1 MQLRVYN
8 EAKENRIKLK
18 KICLEVRKE
27 SNIIV
32 KIKKKKLEKRNFF
45 SIET

>member
-1 MQLRVYN
+1 MYLRVYN
-8 EAKENRIKLK
+8 EAKENRIKFK

-32 KIKKKKLEKRNFF
+32 KIKKKTRKKKLLLN
-45 SIET
+45 